1 MSQWFFDPT
10 QSASQPTVT
19 HAWAQYCIA
28 AGFQITIFEASER
41 IGGVFGAQAG
51 YDEGALVSS
60 KFLTAFSD
68 FRHADSE
75 PPHVSFL
82 A

>member
-1 MSQWFFDPT
+1 MPAT
-10 QSASQPTVT
+10 RRIAVIGAGASGLVT
-19 HAWAQYCIA
+19 AKYCVA
-28 AGFQITIFEASER
+28 AGFEVTIFELSER